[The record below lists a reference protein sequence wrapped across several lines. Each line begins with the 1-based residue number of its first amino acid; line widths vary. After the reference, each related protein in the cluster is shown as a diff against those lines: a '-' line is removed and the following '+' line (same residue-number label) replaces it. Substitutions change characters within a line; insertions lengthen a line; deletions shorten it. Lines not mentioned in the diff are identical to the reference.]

1 MALDVM
7 QMFVDSLDQNIIDN
21 LTNDEL
27 ILINEVLD
35 KAGYWENLTNKS
47 KGAKVCL

>member
-1 MALDVM
+1 MAINVM
-7 QMFVDSLDQNIIDN
+7 QMFVDSLDQNTIDN

-35 KAGYWENLTNKS
+35 KAGYWKA
-47 KGAKVCL
+47 GY